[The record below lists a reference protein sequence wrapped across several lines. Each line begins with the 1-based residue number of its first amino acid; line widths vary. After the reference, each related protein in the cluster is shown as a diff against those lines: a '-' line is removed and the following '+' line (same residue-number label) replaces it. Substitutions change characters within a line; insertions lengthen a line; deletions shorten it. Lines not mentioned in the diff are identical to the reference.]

1 MVGLYR
7 TSCRV
12 QKSENFQNCGLFGN
26 RTFFKKKS
34 FFLFVYFVN
43 EKKFQFDVILLF
55 GMKMFQNIC
64 KGPVQQD
71 LSRKFGYPVL
81 SGQETQMPCL
91 VEPYIVDARR

>member
-1 MVGLYR
+1 MSGPEVRKFSRLWTVR
-7 TSCRV
+7 KPDV
-12 QKSENFQNCGLFGN
+12 FQKEII
-26 RTFFKKKS
+26 
-34 FFLFVYFVN
+34 FLFIYFVK

>member
-1 MVGLYR
+1 MSGPEVRKFSKLWTVR
-7 TSCRV
+7 KPDV
-12 QKSENFQNCGLFGN
+12 FQKEII
-26 RTFFKKKS
+26 
-34 FFLFVYFVN
+34 FFLFIYFVK
-43 EKKFQFDVILLF
+43 EKKYQFDVILLF